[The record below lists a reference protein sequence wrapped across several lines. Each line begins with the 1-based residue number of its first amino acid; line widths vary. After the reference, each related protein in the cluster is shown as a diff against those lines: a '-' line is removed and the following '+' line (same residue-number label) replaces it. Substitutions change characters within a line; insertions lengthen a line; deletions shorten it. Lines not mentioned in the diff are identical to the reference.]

1 MDIRSKNRIEL
12 KPWFGNNHI
21 KLNFLIPLP
30 HNQPPSSDFY
40 NKNLSIINYN
50 HLLPPDINIDPA
62 LVVNNKVTGTKINDK
77 SNDIKKIQTQI
88 KNTNMQI
95 NTKQDLKKKKLS
107 TEKIKTLNTTLKSL
121 NTKLKKKIENQ
132 NKHIINRPYILKF
145 NNQQKCKIIKWM
157 EECNRVYN
165 YCVELHNKKAI
176 KSYNYM
182 KLKLIVFK
190 KLYKN
195 EVKPAPYDILT
206 DAVRE
211 FCSNYKSCL
220 SNLEAK
226 HIKYF
231 KLKPRNP
238 KKVSHSICILKKLVT
253 KNGICARELGKNN
266 MIINNV
272 PIADIAKL
280 DSRLIYNKN
289 DKNFIIKCPKYING
303 IVHKERKENIVAL
316 DPGGKIFQSY
326 YGLES
331 YGHIGEDFGKVLLR
345 KRNKISKYQKILS
358 KKKNKKGSKLRNK
371 EAIKKKIRG
380 IYKKI
385 KNIVKDLHNKTA
397 NYLCKKAEIILIPE
411 FGTSTMVKNA
421 IVDPE
426 RENNKRAMKKKVKE
440 RIKEIKDKNYN
451 RVEENKL
458 LRTYTKEKRLRKNDK
473 YVLSQLSHY
482 EFKQHLIQKAEI
494 YGCKVQIVTEE
505 YTSQTCTLCG
515 TLSKKYIKREKQCTH
530 CGNKIDRDI
539 NGSRNIL
546 LKSINEMR
554 GKYGEVSMLEKREYL
569 NMKYKISRQ

>member
-1 MDIRSKNRIEL
+1 MDIISKKQIEL
-12 KPWFGNNHI
+12 KPWFGNDHI

-30 HNQPPSSDFY
+30 HNQPSACDFY
-40 NKNLSIINYN
+40 NKNFFIANYD
-50 HLLPPDINIDPA
+50 HLLPPNINIHPA
-62 LVVNNKVTGTKINDK
+62 LIVNNKVTGTKINDK
-77 SNDIKKIQTQI
+77 ISDIKKLNTQI
-88 KNTNMQI
+88 KNTNIQI
-95 NTKQDLKKKKLS
+95 NTKKDLKNKNLS
-107 TEKIKTLNTTLKSL
+107 KEKIKTLNTTLKSL
-121 NTKLKKKIENQ
+121 NTQLKKKIENQ
-132 NKHIINRPYILKF
+132 DKHIISRPHIIKF
-145 NNQQKCKIIKWM
+145 NDQQKCKIVKWM

-176 KSYNYM
+176 ESYNYM
-182 KLKLIVFK
+182 KLRSVVFN
-190 KLYKN
+190 KLYNN
-195 EVKPAPYDILT
+195 ELKPAPYDVLG

-231 KLKPRNP
+231 ELKPRNP
-238 KKVSHSICILKKLVT
+238 KKVSHSICMLASLVT
-253 KNGICARELGKNN
+253 VNGICVNELGKNN
-266 MIINNV
+266 KFINNI
-272 PIADIAKL
+272 PITQIVKA

-289 DKNFIIKCPKYING
+289 DDEFIIKCPHYING

-345 KRNKISKYQKILS
+345 KRDKISKYQKILS

-411 FGTSTMVKNA
+411 FGTSKMVKNA
-421 IVDPE
+421 IYDPE
-426 RENNKRAMKKKVKE
+426 RDNNIRAMKNKVKE
-440 RIKEIKDKNYN
+440 RIKEIRDKNYN
-451 RVEENKL
+451 RIEENKL

-473 YVLSQLSHY
+473 YVLNQLSHY

-515 TLSKKYIKREKQCTH
+515 TLSKKYIKREKQCPD
-530 CGNKIDRDI
+530 CKNRIDRDI

-546 LKSINEMR
+546 LKSINEMK
-554 GKYGEVSMLEKREYL
+554 GKYKEVSMLEKKEYL
-569 NMKYKISRQ
+569 NRKYNIDK